1 MGCSTNKATDTTS
14 QTTPKQANQT
24 QSQTQLPLND
34 QSHNVSMLSHNIN
47 NNNINNNSMLNKSNI
62 NNNTLNASVIS
73 SKNYTSLIIHAS
85 STEQMFPIWCEKDSI
100 MKFRVFG
107 KWRINPSYEYTDST
121 GISTSVVKGFN
132 NGCLLARIGNSNY
145 FNIKNPTIHIPSSS
159 GPLYMKM
166 NLPKNETNATG
177 ELEVRVYDMK
187 PIDEETLH
195 SKLNYKSTMTQS
207 TIQNQKAGALVQKI
221 NEMKVNPTMF
231 FQQNVGTYCDMIITR
246 DYMKELEEEK
256 EEEEFMIVESIC
268 KEMDSF
274 FKVYLNKK
282 MSKQKKFS
290 RSGVVAFVEKLISS
304 FELYI
309 GNYIDEGFK
318 VLYKTV
324 KGGEDVVRMCLEFLY
339 DSNNRYYIFRGGYT
353 KIGVKIIE
361 ECFYGM
367 TLVVIVLFNELS
379 I

>member
-1 MGCSTNKATDTTS
+1 M
-14 QTTPKQANQT
+14 
-24 QSQTQLPLND
+24 LF
-34 QSHNVSMLSHNIN
+34 HNTIN
-47 NNNINNNSMLNKSNI
+47 NNVNNNSTLNKSNF

-85 STEQMFPIWCEKDSI
+85 PYEQMFPIWCERDSI
-100 MKFRVFG
+100 LKFRVFG
-107 KWRINPSYEYTDST
+107 KWRINSSYEYTDST
-121 GISTSVVKGFN
+121 GVSTSVVKGFN

-166 NLPKNETNATG
+166 NLPKNETNSTG

-187 PIDEETLH
+187 PIDEETLR
-195 SKLNYKSTMTQS
+195 SKLNYKTTMNQS
-207 TIQNQKAGALVQKI
+207 TIQNQKASSLVQKI
-221 NEMKVNPTMF
+221 NEMKVNPMMF

-256 EEEEFMIVESIC
+256 EEEFVIVESVC

-274 FKVYLNKK
+274 FKVYLNNK
-282 MSKQKKFS
+282 MAKQKKFS
-290 RSGVVAFVEKLISS
+290 RSGVVAFVEKLIGS

-309 GNYIDEGFK
+309 GNYIDDGFK

-339 DSNNRYYIFRGGYT
+339 DSNRRDYIFRGGFT

-367 TLVVIVLFNELS
+367 TLVVLVLFNELTM
-379 I
+379 